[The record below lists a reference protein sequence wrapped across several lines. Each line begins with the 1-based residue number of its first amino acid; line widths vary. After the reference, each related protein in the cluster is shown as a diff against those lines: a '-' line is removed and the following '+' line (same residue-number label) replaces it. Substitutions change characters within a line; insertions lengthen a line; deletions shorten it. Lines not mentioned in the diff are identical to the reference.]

1 MCLLK
6 KPKVATPVAATSS
19 DKPLPVL
26 INSGLDGRSQL
37 SLARRGMS
45 GLTIRRRQPGVAK
58 PQPNGPLVRE
68 PETPTS
74 PIVGGGGGGGG
85 ASGGSGSG
93 SGISDRNLTALDAL
107 AAFGGS
113 TGAAAKKLKLKV

>member
-1 MCLLK
+1 LK

-45 GLTIRRRQPGVAK
+45 GLTIRRQPKGSVTTK
-58 PQPNGPLVRE
+58 PVGPSVQV
-68 PETPTS
+68 PATPPMT
-74 PIVGGGGGGGG
+74 GGGGGGGG
-85 ASGGSGSG
+85 GGSDSG
-93 SGISDRNLTALDAL
+93 SGISDKSLAALDAL
-107 AAFGGS
+107 AAFGGP
-113 TGAAAKKLKLKV
+113 TGTVAKKLKLKV